1 MEESLVETQN
11 LGGGIRISSQVPR
24 GILRQAKD
32 TSLPVTVRI
41 GKGGVTEHV
50 VIELREQLRKRGLV
64 KLKANRGLLSNSEE
78 RATCF
83 EGLAKNSDSVLA
95 HSIGNVAV
103 FWLSRK

>member
-1 MEESLVETQN
+1 MEESHAEAQN
-11 LGGGIRISSQVPR
+11 LGEVIRISRQVPR

-32 TSLPVTVRI
+32 ASLPVTVRI

-83 EGLAKNSDSVLA
+83 EGLAKNSNSVLA